1 MMKRRRLFS
10 LSLLALACAG
20 HARPDTASAAGECR
34 PSTGRLAANAA
45 WDSLPGS
52 WRLTLVTTFGSMTG
66 RSVQGEMTL
75 RGQDSVERRVERSG
89 PTVVTVP
96 VIGAADIALEDVG
109 ARRIGDL
116 HSLEPARPG
125 LAIWVSRGADG
136 GVSAVLRIGQE
147 EIHPTLLQIEGAYT
161 VLYLREVSR
170 DAMRGGWASGVTQ
183 EEAHG
188 HFCAERVVR

>member
-1 MMKRRRLFS
+1 MMRWRRLYS
-10 LSLLALACAG
+10 LALMPLACGG
-20 HARPDTASAAGECR
+20 HARPDTAPGASECR

-45 WDSLPGS
+45 WDSLPGV
-52 WRLTLVTTFGSMTG
+52 WRLTLVASFGSMIG
-66 RSVQGEMTL
+66 RSVQGEMIL
-75 RGQDSVERRVERSG
+75 QRQDSVQRRVERPG

-125 LAIWVSRGADG
+125 LAIWVSRGVDG
-136 GVSAVLRIGQE
+136 GISAVLRIGQE
-147 EIHPTLLQIEGAYT
+147 EIHPTLMQIEGAYT
-161 VLYLREVSR
+161 VLYLREVSS
-170 DAMRGGWASGVTQ
+170 DAMRGGWASGVMQ

-188 HFCAERVVR
+188 HFCAERVSR